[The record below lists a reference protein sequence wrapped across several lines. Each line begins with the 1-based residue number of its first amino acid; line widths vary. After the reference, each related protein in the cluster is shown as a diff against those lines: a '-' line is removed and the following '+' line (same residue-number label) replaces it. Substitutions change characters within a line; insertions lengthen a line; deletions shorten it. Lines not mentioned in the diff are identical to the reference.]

1 MRKARWLVS
10 ALSAI
15 ALATGGLVG
24 SASTAL
30 AALPNTPDATWM
42 TNGAVWSI
50 IRSGDYIYV
59 GGQFTRVRELPPGVV
74 GGDSFAANGLARF
87 DAVTGVGDPTW
98 TPDISWGSYV
108 STKRPIVYALAAAGG
123 DIFVGGDF
131 GAIDGQAR
139 TNFGAVREATGAV
152 DPGVTAAIG
161 VLGSK
166 SVRALTASSDTVY
179 AGGHFT
185 TVDTVG
191 RRHLAAFSLDGALD
205 LDWRPKTDKR
215 ALSFAW
221 DCSRSSLFVGGQFRR
236 AAGTGGAFVPRETIA
251 RFDPDS
257 GAMLSWA
264 VPPGTIPN
272 DQKAYDMSATCE
284 VLGVGY
290 GGRNFASAFDV
301 TDGVGEELWR
311 DYTAGNVQTV
321 AIMGD
326 DLVIGGH
333 FSQVNHE
340 RRIRIASVDLATGA
354 LTSWNPE
361 VDGQFYGPWDLLVTG
376 DRLYVGGFF
385 TSVAGSPQ
393 YFFARFT
400 EA

>member
-1 MRKARWLVS
+1 MSKARLFVS
-10 ALSAI
+10 ALTAVALVTGGFFSSPSVASA
-15 ALATGGLVG
+15 ALAN
-24 SASTAL
+24 A
-30 AALPNTPDATWM
+30 PDPTWM

-50 IRSGDYIYV
+50 IRSGDYVYV

-74 GGDSFAANGLARF
+74 GGASFAANGLARF

-98 TPDISWGSYV
+98 TPDISWGPYV
-108 STKRPIVYALAAAGG
+108 STKKPIVYALAAAG
-123 DIFVGGDF
+123 DKIFVGGDF

-139 TNFGAVREATGAV
+139 TNFGAVDEATGEL
-152 DPGVTAAIG
+152 DQGVTAAVG

-179 AGGHFT
+179 AGGHFS
-185 TVDTVG
+185 TVDGVG
-191 RRHLAAFSLDGALD
+191 RKHLAAFSLEGMLD
-205 LDWRPKTDKR
+205 PDWRPKTDKR
-215 ALSFAW
+215 VLSFAW
-221 DCSRSSLFVGGQFRR
+221 DCMRSSLFVGGQFRR
-236 AAGTGGAFVPRETIA
+236 AAGTGGAFVLRETIA
-251 RFDPDS
+251 RFSPDS
-257 GAMLSWA
+257 GGLLAWM
-264 VPPGTIPN
+264 VPAGTIPN
-272 DQKAYDMSATCE
+272 DQKAFDMSATCE

-301 TDGVGEELWR
+301 TDNVGEELWR

-354 LTSWNPE
+354 LTSWNPD
-361 VDGQFYGPWDLLVTG
+361 VDGQFYGPWDLLVTA
-376 DRLYVGGFF
+376 DQLYVGGFF
-385 TSVAGSPQ
+385 TSVAGLPQ

-400 EA
+400 DL